1 MLDRAAITGGLLL
14 ATGIASAG
22 VPTCPWDCQSVP
34 DKAVGINDFLAVL
47 AQWGSPGSCDFDGGG
62 VGISDFLDILAN
74 WGQCPVPSNDE
85 CAGTIII
92 DRFDAGGTLT
102 EPFDLHGATPSA
114 DPSQC
119 VAGPAKDTWYCLR
132 NGTIKPKSVTL
143 SSDVDLL
150 AGVTSGCDC
159 ANPGPTLA
167 CERLVAAAP
176 TTFAIEPGDEVC
188 IRLLND
194 LGLPNNVINGN
205 LIITNEP
212 ILPTTHN
219 CLDQQPDQSNGLFS
233 DLDCDT
239 CLDSGSPPQQVLA
252 EQWRLLVPEL
262 IDELR
267 FWGGYFPGDAG
278 GGEPLP
284 DVFTVKLR
292 LNDDSTGV
300 DLPGPIVSAWEIG
313 QATTRTVTGLS
324 LFGVREFEY
333 TISLQ
338 MTQLLQPGLY
348 WVEIY
353 NDTTN
358 DPTDDDWFWEA
369 GTLDAIVGQPGSAFS
384 FDPLDGPPKS
394 WTIDLRTELS
404 LSITCE
410 VEASPHD
417 IELCNVLC
425 PPITQ
430 AACCIYQVTQ
440 VLSDPVDCDPGG
452 IVIGAAICV
461 TPCTVPGDIAECD
474 PDGSGTVRFQITD
487 NDCLFRATPIDGC
500 TTCPPGTPKWRRT
513 S

>member
-1 MLDRAAITGGLLL
+1 MLVRAAISGGLLL

-22 VPTCPWDCQSVP
+22 VPTCPWDCQPVP
-34 DKAVGINDFLAVL
+34 DKEVGINDFLAVL

-62 VGISDFLDILAN
+62 VGINDFLDILAN
-74 WGQCPVPSNDE
+74 WGPCPIPANDE
-85 CAGTIII
+85 CAGKIII

-132 NGTIKPKSVTL
+132 NGTIEPKSVTL

-150 AGVTSGCDC
+150 ADVTSGCDC

-176 TTFAIEPGDEVC
+176 TTFAIEPGGEVC

-212 ILPTTHN
+212 ILPSTHL
-219 CLDQQPDQSNGLFS
+219 CIDQQPDQFNGLFS
-233 DLDCDT
+233 DLDCDA
-239 CLDSGSPPQQVLA
+239 CVAVGNPPQQVIA
-252 EQWRLLVPEL
+252 EQLLLPAPES
-262 IDELR
+262 IEQVR

-284 DVFTVKLR
+284 DSFTIKFR
-292 LNDDSTGV
+292 LNDDSTGD
-300 DLPGPIVSAWEIG
+300 DLPGAVVSSLAIG
-313 QATTRTVTGLS
+313 QATTRTATGLR

-333 TISLQ
+333 TVGIDPNLA
-338 MTQLLQPGLY
+338 LPAGFY

-353 NDTTN
+353 NDTTD

-369 GTLDAIVGQPGSAFS
+369 GTLHVLSGRPGSAFS
-384 FDPLDGPPKS
+384 FDPPDAPPKS
-394 WTIDLRTELS
+394 WDIDPLTDLS
-404 LSITCE
+404 LSITCKG
-410 VEASPHD
+410 EALPHE
-417 IELCNVLC
+417 IVLCNFLC

-430 AACCIYQVTQ
+430 AAWCIYEVVD
-440 VLSDPVDCDPGG
+440 VLSDPVDCNPDG
-452 IVIGAAICV
+452 IVAGAAICV
-461 TPCTVPGDIAECD
+461 TPCTVPGDIAACD
-474 PDGSGTVRFQITD
+474 PDGTGTTIFQMTD
-487 NDCLFRATPIDGC
+487 DNCLFRAIPIDGC
-500 TTCPPGTPKWRRT
+500 TTCPPGTPRWRRT
-513 S
+513 N